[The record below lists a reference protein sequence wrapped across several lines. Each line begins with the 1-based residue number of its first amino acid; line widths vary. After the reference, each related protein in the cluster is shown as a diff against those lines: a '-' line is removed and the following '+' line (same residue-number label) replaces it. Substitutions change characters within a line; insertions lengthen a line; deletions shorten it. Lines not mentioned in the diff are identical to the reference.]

1 MKKKSIQTTCHKS
14 CLIWYSVYHMYQ
26 ELHCSWNC
34 VVCIWVCDV
43 DFIIIPIILQGYLTD
58 TGTISLITTDYRE
71 LIALL
76 LLEKLTP
83 IKCFLTH
90 CGLVIPHFGQHCL
103 QAMNDKSLAH
113 CHIIT
118 WNNINYWGLNDYCQL
133 NPEGYIP
140 MKFYLKFKSFHSL
153 GFGNVICRVAT
164 VFCSDLRGLTHCG
177 LVKPYG
183 NIDLDQA
190 IWQYRAGSTL
200 DWSNDFVPDS
210 IKPLPEL
217 TLTSSVK
224 STDNQLRA
232 ISQDNSAINYYNHKA
247 ITWANVDALS
257 VWSCTIHLRAI
268 SQKIP

>member
-1 MKKKSIQTTCHKS
+1 MSQVMFDMIQCIPHVPRITLFMKLC
-14 CLIWYSVYHMYQ
+14 CVYLGLWCWFYNYTHNPSGLFNWHWDNITHY
-26 ELHCSWNC
+26 HW
-34 VVCIWVCDV
+34 
-43 DFIIIPIILQGYLTD
+43 LQGINCPAV
-58 TGTISLITTDYRE
+58 TGEAHPYKMPFNSLWLSNTTFWST
-71 LIALL
+71 LF
-76 LLEKLTP
+76 T
-83 IKCFLTH
+83 
-90 CGLVIPHFGQHCL
+90 G
-103 QAMNDKSLAH
+103 KSLAH

-153 GFGNVICRVAT
+153 GFGNVICRVAA

-247 ITWANVDALS
+247 ITWTNVDPLS